1 MQLVTNSMSGMAG
14 LVENKN
20 IKGLDVYMSSSTMT
34 SLVYKLPSHLIYGV
48 EVASFVMEATRTG
61 GAGFPLLCCGFASTL
76 SVVKKGVERAGLMTI
91 VYRRDSTGRCSEVEV
106 GKWLRRRSRGEE
118 QRILIAD
125 QYVSRGWEASHV
137 LVVDLFAWI
146 WHEDG
151 VLLCS

>member
-1 MQLVTNSMSGMAG
+1 
-14 LVENKN
+14 
-20 IKGLDVYMSSSTMT
+20 MT

-48 EVASFVMEATRTG
+48 EGKEFLVNNKDDEEEVASVVMEATRTG
-61 GAGFPLLCCGFASTL
+61 GAGFPLLCCGFASTI
-76 SVVKKGVERAGLMTI
+76 SVVKRGVKRAGLMTI
-91 VYRRDSTGRCSEVEV
+91 VYRRDSIGSCSEVEV